1 MVYLELYVGD
11 YDEDEQEKIWY
22 VWKENE
28 LKWLVDNGQQYKWTK
43 FLCYP
48 DDREKKNTPA
58 SIMKG
63 TALPKNS

>member
-28 LKWLVDNGQQYKWTK
+28 LKWLVDNGQQYKWTR
-43 FLCYP
+43 FLGHPGGKEKYP
-48 DDREKKNTPA
+48 SKYDEGNCLA
-58 SIMKG
+58 EELI
-63 TALPKNS
+63 